1 MVIREDLIFFL
12 RDVIR
17 VIDRD
22 LQMWFYKRKIRMKK
36 LVFALFCLFFLIL
49 PKTFANAQ
57 KTSIVK
63 PITPPSTVPSY
74 FGQEHAYSVTLRG
87 NGEAVVFLKA
97 MFSNTNSLPL
107 SELFFRVMKVN
118 PTDVMAFQVLLQ
130 PRCIQYGER
139 AVGIDLA
146 GRPNLQ
152 IPCLQYQEPDY
163 FSYWREAK
171 YQKASVEYRGDT
183 IILTL
188 PQPVKENATGG
199 ILLYYRA
206 MGYAK
211 KQLFGSYDFSF
222 ETLKIEDKIRKLM
235 VGISTDSDLVIRG
248 AKASV
253 NYRFTEPIS
262 ELKSAMA
269 ESTPVA
275 NRELDALTNQIGYGA
290 ITKTA
295 SNLASLE
302 SYSVK
307 GSFADSSF
315 KLYAKEMM
323 IAIAVFLVIALIIGL
338 GIRKIIQV
346 INSKNDKM
354 SIKSSSENFSSSAS
368 GILAVFGLSFLSSF
382 FLCIIIICIILVNGF
397 LRTTLQDIK
406 LPLSLLIALLGISL
420 CLISCVGPA
429 FYLGVRRGL
438 LWGVSTFILTILWLF
453 IDLILGMIILF
464 TLNTGR
470 TFPPYQIMPMI
481 QKSILNNQQK
491 NDTVRPSSEEL
502 LFEEE

>member
-1 MVIREDLIFFL
+1 
-12 RDVIR
+12 
-17 VIDRD
+17 
-22 LQMWFYKRKIRMKK
+22 MKK
-36 LVFALFCLFFLIL
+36 LVFTLLCLFFLIL
-49 PKTFANAQ
+49 PETFANAQ

-63 PITPPSTVPSY
+63 PITPPSAMPSY
-74 FGQEHAYSVTLRG
+74 FGQDHAYSVTLRG

-107 SELFFRVMKVN
+107 FELSFRVPKVN

-139 AVGIDLA
+139 AVDIDLD
-146 GRPNLQ
+146 GKPNLQ
-152 IPCLQYQEPDY
+152 TPCLQHQEPNY
-163 FSYWREAK
+163 FQYWGEAK
-171 YQKASVEYRGDT
+171 YQKAAIEYRGDT
-183 IILTL
+183 IVLTL

-199 ILLYYRA
+199 IILYYRA

-222 ETLKIEDKIRKLM
+222 ETLKIEDKIRKLT
-235 VGISTDSDLVIRG
+235 VGVSTDSDLILRG

-253 NYRFTEPIS
+253 NYRFTES
-262 ELKSAMA
+262 ESALKSAMTA
-269 ESTPVA
+269 SAPVA
-275 NRELDALTNQIGYGA
+275 NRELDTFTNQIGYGT

-295 SNLASLE
+295 SNLAPLE
-302 SYSVK
+302 SYSVR
-307 GSFADSSF
+307 GSFAESSF

-323 IAIAVFLVIALIIGL
+323 IGIAVFLIIVLGIWL
-338 GIRKIIQV
+338 GIRKIISV

-354 SIKSSSENFSSSAS
+354 STKSTSDNSSSYAS

-382 FLCIIIICIILVNGF
+382 FLCIIIICIILVNG
-397 LRTTLQDIK
+397 LLYTAPQDIK
-406 LPLSLLIALLGISL
+406 LPVSLLTALLGISL

-429 FYLGVRRGL
+429 LYLGVRRGL

-453 IDLILGMIILF
+453 IDLIVGMIVLF
-464 TLNTGR
+464 TLNIGR
-470 TFPPYQIMPMI
+470 TFPKPYQIMPMI

-491 NDTVRPSSEEL
+491 SDAINPSSEKIP
-502 LFEEE
+502 FEEE